1 MEVSVGRPQSIGED
15 PVNLAVNNR
24 QSTVLKK
31 EGQLGATK
39 DSVTLDVGKRYV
51 QSSVGGKIL
60 GIHPVLRARV
70 PPTPHFNWFENGTD
84 TVPTT
89 RQSHRQSTQH
99 HRRSNRRDIFSSA
112 SLFHQFRRW
121 SPLFLLHHTP
131 FHFHFLLQYI
141 VQQQQFDQFDP
152 DRPKKAV
159 HNR

>member
-39 DSVTLDVGKRYV
+39 DSVTLDVGKPRSIFCGLWQDFRIPQASY
-51 QSSVGGKIL
+51 
-60 GIHPVLRARV
+60 LRDHQ
-70 PPTPHFNWFENGTD
+70 PPSLNENGTD

-141 VQQQQFDQFDP
+141 VQQQQQFDP

>member
-60 GIHPVLRARV
+60 GIH
-70 PPTPHFNWFENGTD
+70 
-84 TVPTT
+84 
-89 RQSHRQSTQH
+89 
-99 HRRSNRRDIFSSA
+99 
-112 SLFHQFRRW
+112 LF
-121 SPLFLLHHTP
+121 
-131 FHFHFLLQYI
+131 
-141 VQQQQFDQFDP
+141 
-152 DRPKKAV
+152 
-159 HNR
+159 

>member
-1 MEVSVGRPQSIGED
+1 MISVGRPQSIGED

-39 DSVTLDVGKRYV
+39 DSVTLDVGKPRSIFCGR
-51 QSSVGGKIL
+51 QDF
-60 GIHPVLRARV
+60 RV
-70 PPTPHFNWFENGTD
+70 PQASYLRDHQPPSLNENGTD

-141 VQQQQFDQFDP
+141 VQQQQQFDP